1 MTHRTIKQAIV
12 ARPTS
17 DGAGVSLKRSIGTG
31 MLSELDPFLLLD
43 NFGTEN
49 PDDYISGFPD
59 HPHRGFETVTYMIRG
74 LMRHK
79 DSTGAE
85 GLLRPGGVQWMTAGH
100 GIIHS
105 EMPEQTEGEMSGFQ
119 LWVNLPAAE
128 KMCVPRYQDFEPDE
142 VPLVQP
148 AGGVEV
154 RVIAGEVDGVLGPVN
169 GIAAEPTY
177 LDITFA
183 PGATFST
190 ELPLGHTAFAYVFQ
204 GQATISNDKVEL
216 DHLAVLSDG
225 DQVRMSS
232 ADGGRLILVAGKP
245 FGEPVARYGPFV
257 MNTTDEI
264 RQAIYDF
271 QHDNF
276 I

>member
-1 MTHRTIKQAIV
+1 MSQRTVTNVLKSQL
-12 ARPTS
+12 TS
-17 DGAGVSLKRSIGTG
+17 DGAGVTLRRSIGSQ
-31 MLSELDPFLLLD
+31 MLEELDPFLLLD

-49 PDDYISGFPD
+49 PDDYIAGFPD

-79 DSTGAE
+79 DSSGAE

-119 LWVNLPAAE
+119 LWVNLPATE

-154 RVIAGEVDGVLGPVN
+154 RVIAGEVDGVPGPVN
-169 GIAAEPTY
+169 GIAIEPTY
-177 LDITFA
+177 LDITFP

-190 ELPLGHTAFAYVFQ
+190 DLPLGHTAFAYVFQ

-225 DQVRMSS
+225 DQVRMSGS
-232 ADGGRLILVAGKP
+232 TPFTHGR
-245 FGEPVARYGPFV
+245 RGP
-257 MNTTDEI
+257 TAP
-264 RQAIYDF
+264 AI
-271 QHDNF
+271 QPLW
-276 I
+276 

>member
-17 DGAGVSLKRSIGTG
+17 DGAGVRLKRSIGTD

-43 NFGTEN
+43 NFGTES
-49 PDDYISGFPD
+49 PDDYIAGFPD

-79 DSTGAE
+79 DSSGAE

-154 RVIAGEVDGVLGPVN
+154 RVIAGEVDGVPGPVN
-169 GIAAEPTY
+169 GIAIEPTY
-177 LDITFA
+177 LDITFP

-190 ELPLGHTAFAYVFQ
+190 DLPLGHTAFAYVFQ

-264 RQAIYDF
+264 RQAIYDYR
-271 QHDNF
+271 QDNF

>member
-1 MTHRTIKQAIV
+1 MTHRTIKQTIV

-17 DGAGVSLKRSIGTG
+17 DGAGVRLKRSIGTD

-49 PDDYISGFPD
+49 PDDYIAGFPD

-79 DSTGAE
+79 DSSGAE

-119 LWVNLPAAE
+119 LWVNLPATE

-154 RVIAGEVDGVLGPVN
+154 RVIAGEVDGVPGPVN
-169 GIAAEPTY
+169 GIAIEPTY
-177 LDITFA
+177 LDITFP

-190 ELPLGHTAFAYVFQ
+190 DLPLGHTAFAYVFQ

-264 RQAIYDF
+264 RQAIYDY
-271 QHDNF
+271 QQDNF